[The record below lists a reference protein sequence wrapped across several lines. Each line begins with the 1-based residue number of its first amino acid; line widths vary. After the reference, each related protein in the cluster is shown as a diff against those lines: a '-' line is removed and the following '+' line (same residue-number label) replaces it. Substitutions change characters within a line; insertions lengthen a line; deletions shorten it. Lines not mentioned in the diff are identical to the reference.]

1 MAIAQMAKVII
12 VSHRS
17 ETTELLETLQRHGI
31 CQILNTEE
39 ASVSKDWP
47 DLGTAGRPPREVQ
60 GLVARLTKAIA
71 FLKRYAKPAK
81 GLATVLA
88 PRTVIDEKVYNQV
101 VSDQQLLRIVDQAE
115 QLEKTIEKLQSESE
129 NLSSTLAELQP
140 WEQLETA
147 VEQLSSLEQTTCLT
161 GLVPSQQFDQIEETI
176 QQLGAIIQRVG
187 AANNKY
193 ACLVVCLNE
202 NLSEAQKLMRSAD
215 FETVNFEKMTGTV
228 AELMRRH
235 TEKLNQT
242 TKQLNSQYEKAASLS
257 ENLLKLEILCDHYAN
272 LLNREQARDTAPA
285 TEQTVILEGWVKRK
299 DLPRLEDIVSGFAA
313 SSLSRIEP
321 AEGEEIP
328 VEIQNKNYVRP
339 FEVITRLYG
348 MPQHF
353 EVDPTVFLAPFF
365 ALFFGICLTDAGYG
379 LLMAVLLIWLTRKM
393 QGDKKLMWML
403 GFCFASTIIA
413 GALTGGWFGDAVQ
426 QFVPALMTVR
436 QKILWFDP
444 LEDPMKLFIL
454 ALALGYVQII
464 VGLTVGLVRHLLSRD
479 FAAALCEKLS
489 WLILLNSI
497 MGLSF
502 TNAGLLPKPL
512 GSLFPWTIIISA
524 AIILFFSQRQGGWG
538 GRLGMGVFQL
548 FTTVFYI
555 GDVLSYVRLM
565 ALGITTAALAMAV
578 NTIAKAVSAVP
589 LIGIILAIAVF
600 VGGHAFNA
608 ALASLGAFAHTLR
621 LQFVEFFPK
630 FLVGGGRSFEP
641 LSKKYK
647 HIYIKKVQGN
657 F

>member
-1 MAIAQMAKVII
+1 T
-12 VSHRS
+12 HRS
-17 ETTELLETLQRHGI
+17 QASELLELLQHEGI
-31 CQILNTEE
+31 CQILNAEQ
-39 ASVSKDWP
+39 AMVSKDWP
-47 DLGTAGRPPREVQ
+47 DLSTGADRPRDIEE
-60 GLVARLTKAIA
+60 LVNRLTKSIA
-71 FLKRYAKPAK
+71 FLKDYAESKK
-81 GLATVLA
+81 SLASALA
-88 PRTVIDEKVYNQV
+88 PRVVVDEQTYNSAVADGEILKIIDQCEHGLTAIQKCEG
-101 VSDQQLLRIVDQAE
+101 DL
-115 QLEKTIEKLQSESE
+115 E
-129 NLSSTLAELQP
+129 NLSGILEELRP
-140 WEQLETA
+140 WESLETP
-147 VEQLSSLEQTTCLT
+147 VEEISRLQQATCLA
-161 GLVPSQQFDQIEETI
+161 GLIPDRQFDQIAEQLSE
-176 QQLGAIIQRVG
+176 LGAIIEKVG
-187 AANNKY
+187 TANNRY
-193 ACLVVCLNE
+193 ACLIVSLNV
-202 NLSEAQKLMRSAD
+202 NINDVQKLLRSAE
-215 FETVNFEKMTGTV
+215 FEQVNFESMTGTV
-228 AELMRRH
+228 AELLKQNN
-235 TEKLNQT
+235 EKLNQT
-242 TKQLNSQYEKAASLS
+242 KTLLNQESEKVRQLS
-257 ENLLKLEILCDHYAN
+257 ENLVKLQILHDHYTN
-272 LLNREQARDTAPA
+272 LLSREQTKSVAPA
-285 TEQTVILEGWVKRK
+285 TEQTVILEGWVKKK
-299 DLPRLEDIVSGFAA
+299 DHPRLEKTVSRFGA
-313 SSLSRIEP
+313 SSVSKIDP

-328 VEIQNKNYVRP
+328 VEIENKNVIRP

-353 EVDPTVFLAPFF
+353 EVDPTIFLAPFF

-403 GFCFASTIIA
+403 GFCLASTIIA

-426 QFVPALMTVR
+426 QFVPVLMTVR

-565 ALGITTAALAMAV
+565 ALGITTAALAMAI

-630 FLVGGGRSFEP
+630 FLVGGGKSFEP

>member
-17 ETTELLETLQRHGI
+17 ETTKLLETLQRHGI

-47 DLGTAGRPPREVQ
+47 DLGTAGRPPREIQ
-60 GLVARLTKAIA
+60 YLVARLTKAIA

-129 NLSSTLAELQP
+129 NLSSTLTELQP

-147 VEQLSSLEQTTCLT
+147 VEHLSSLEQTTCLT
-161 GLVPSQQFDQIEETI
+161 GLVPSQQFDQIEEKI
-176 QQLGAIIQRVG
+176 QQLDAIIQRVG
-187 AANNKY
+187 EANNKY
-193 ACLVVCLNE
+193 TCLVVCLNE
-202 NLSEAQKLMRSAD
+202 NLSEAQKLLRSAD

-228 AELMRRH
+228 AELIRRH

-257 ENLLKLEILCDHYAN
+257 ANLLKLEILCDHYTN
-272 LLNREQARDTAPA
+272 LLNREQVKDTAPA

-313 SSLSRIEP
+313 SSLNKIEP
-321 AEGEEIP
+321 AEGENIP
-328 VEIQNKNYVRP
+328 VEIENSNIIKP

-365 ALFFGICLTDAGYG
+365 AVFFGLCLTDAGYG
-379 LLMAVLLIWLTRKM
+379 LIILAISVYFIRKM

-403 GFCFASTIIA
+403 TICSIATIVA
-413 GALTGGWFGDAVQ
+413 GALMGGWFGDAVQ
-426 QFVPALMTVR
+426 KFIPSLEPLR
-436 QKILWFDP
+436 QKMIWFDP
-444 LEDPMKLFIL
+444 MQYPLRFFALSLIIGYIQIMAGLLIAFIHDLKRKLYI
-454 ALALGYVQII
+454 
-464 VGLTVGLVRHLLSRD
+464 
-479 FAAALCEKLS
+479 AALCDRLT
-489 WLILLNSI
+489 WLIMLNSI
-497 MGLSF
+497 VVFALAKTGKMPSQLS
-502 TNAGLLPKPL
+502 
-512 GSLFPWTIIISA
+512 SLFGYSAMLSA
-524 AIILFFSQRQGGWG
+524 AVIFLFSHREGNWG
-538 GRLGMGVFQL
+538 TRLGMGFYNL
-548 FTTVFYI
+548 FSALFYI
-555 GDVLSYVRLM
+555 GDVLSYLRLM
-565 ALGITTAALAMAV
+565 ALGLVTAGLAMAV
-578 NTIAKAVSAVP
+578 NQIAELAYQLPFVGFIIAI
-589 LIGIILAIAVF
+589 LIL
-600 VGGHAFNA
+600 VGGHLFNLGINA
-608 ALASLGAFAHTLR
+608 LGAFVHTLR
-621 LQFVEFFPK
+621 LQYAEFFPK
-630 FLVGGGRSFEP
+630 FFSGGGLPFEP
-641 LSKKYK
+641 LGKSYK
-647 HIYIKKVQGN
+647 HIYIKKT
-657 F
+657 

>member
-353 EVDPTVFLAPFF
+353 EVDPTPFLAPFF
-365 ALFFGICLTDAGYG
+365 ALFFALCLTDAGYG
-379 LLMAVLLIWLTRKM
+379 LLIIALMALFIKKV
-393 QGDKKLMWML
+393 QGDKRLMWML
-403 GFCFASTIIA
+403 GICSVVTVAA
-413 GALTGGWFGDAVQ
+413 GALTGGWFGDAIQ
-426 QFVPALMTVR
+426 QFIPALKPLRERMM
-436 QKILWFDP
+436 WFDP
-444 LEDPMKLFIL
+444 LEDPMMFFKMALVLGYIQIL
-454 ALALGYVQII
+454 A
-464 VGLTVGLVRHLLSRD
+464 GLVIAFVHNLRQKQY
-479 FAAALCEKLS
+479 AAA
-489 WLILLNSI
+489 
-497 MGLSF
+497 
-502 TNAGLLPKPL
+502 
-512 GSLFPWTIIISA
+512 
-524 AIILFFSQRQGGWG
+524 
-538 GRLGMGVFQL
+538 
-548 FTTVFYI
+548 
-555 GDVLSYVRLM
+555 
-565 ALGITTAALAMAV
+565 
-578 NTIAKAVSAVP
+578 
-589 LIGIILAIAVF
+589 
-600 VGGHAFNA
+600 
-608 ALASLGAFAHTLR
+608 
-621 LQFVEFFPK
+621 
-630 FLVGGGRSFEP
+630 
-641 LSKKYK
+641 
-647 HIYIKKVQGN
+647 
-657 F
+657 

>member
-1 MAIAQMAKVII
+1 
-12 VSHRS
+12 
-17 ETTELLETLQRHGI
+17 
-31 CQILNTEE
+31 
-39 ASVSKDWP
+39 
-47 DLGTAGRPPREVQ
+47 
-60 GLVARLTKAIA
+60 AIA

-353 EVDPTVFLAPFF
+353 EVDPTVFVLRNMPYRCRLWTAHGGPVDLAYKK
-365 ALFFGICLTDAGYG
+365 DAG
-379 LLMAVLLIWLTRKM
+379 
-393 QGDKKLMWML
+393 
-403 GFCFASTIIA
+403 
-413 GALTGGWFGDAVQ
+413 
-426 QFVPALMTVR
+426 
-436 QKILWFDP
+436 
-444 LEDPMKLFIL
+444 
-454 ALALGYVQII
+454 
-464 VGLTVGLVRHLLSRD
+464 
-479 FAAALCEKLS
+479 
-489 WLILLNSI
+489 
-497 MGLSF
+497 
-502 TNAGLLPKPL
+502 
-512 GSLFPWTIIISA
+512 
-524 AIILFFSQRQGGWG
+524 
-538 GRLGMGVFQL
+538 
-548 FTTVFYI
+548 
-555 GDVLSYVRLM
+555 
-565 ALGITTAALAMAV
+565 
-578 NTIAKAVSAVP
+578 
-589 LIGIILAIAVF
+589 
-600 VGGHAFNA
+600 
-608 ALASLGAFAHTLR
+608 
-621 LQFVEFFPK
+621 
-630 FLVGGGRSFEP
+630 
-641 LSKKYK
+641 
-647 HIYIKKVQGN
+647 
-657 F
+657 